1 MSLKD
6 SSSYNIQFENGKPVF
21 IDTTSFEKY
30 TEGEPW
36 IGYKQFCQH
45 FLAPLTLMSY
55 KDIRLNQLLR
65 IYLDGLPLDLASS
78 LLPLKTKL
86 SFSILSHIHLHSH
99 AQKKYEK
106 REDSE
111 KSNRKVSLNGLIG
124 IIDNLES
131 AIRKLGWE
139 PKDTEWADYY
149 DDTNYTEDAFR
160 NKKSVITDFLNKIPD
175 IRMVWDFGAN
185 TGEFSRLVS
194 QRGIKTI
201 AFDIDPSA
209 VEKNYL
215 SVVKNKEPNILPLEL
230 NVCNPSPGIGW
241 ANEERKSLISR
252 GPADVILALALIHH
266 LAISNNIP
274 LQKIA
279 LLLSNLCKYLI
290 IEFIPKDDSKVQ
302 FLLSSR
308 EDIFTNYT
316 KIDFESE
323 FNRCFS
329 IIETKPVLESK
340 RTLYLMKSNNL

>member
-6 SSSYNIQFENGKPVF
+6 SSAYNIQFENGKPIF

-30 TEGEPW
+30 TEGKPW
-36 IGYKQFCQH
+36 IAYKQFCQH

-65 IYLDGLPLDLASS
+65 IYLDGLPLDLVSS
-78 LLPLKTKL
+78 MLPFKTKL
-86 SFSILSHIHLHSH
+86 SFSLLSHIHLHSH

-106 REDSE
+106 KEINQ
-111 KSNRKVSLNGLIG
+111 KNKRKVSLNGLIG

-131 AIRKLGWE
+131 AIKNLRWE

-149 DDTNYTEDAFR
+149 DETNYSEDAFR
-160 NKKSVITDFLNKIPD
+160 NKKDIISGFLNKVPNIN
-175 IRMVWDFGAN
+175 MVWDFGAN
-185 TGEFSRLVS
+185 TGEFSRLAS
-194 QRGIKTI
+194 EKGIKTV

-215 SVVKNKEPNILPLEL
+215 SVVKNKETNILPLEL

-241 ANEERKSLISR
+241 ENRERKSLIDR
-252 GPADVILALALIHH
+252 GPVDVILALALIHH

-274 LQKIA
+274 LQKIG
-279 LLLSNLCKYLI
+279 LFLNNLCKYLI

-308 EDIFTNYT
+308 EDIFTAYT
-316 KIDFESE
+316 KTNFESE
-323 FNRCFS
+323 FNKYFS
-329 IIETKPVLESK
+329 ILETKPVLDSK
-340 RTLYLMKSNNL
+340 RTIYLMKSNNP